1 MMISLVFLQFSSVLF
16 ARNKEVAAMFY
27 VERLAMN
34 IENLK
39 HHKVVKKPSQMR
51 GKHGTKEEKAHT

>member
-27 VERLAMN
+27 VS
-34 IENLK
+34 
-39 HHKVVKKPSQMR
+39 KVSNEVS
-51 GKHGTKEEKAHT
+51 EEQRRRKTHT